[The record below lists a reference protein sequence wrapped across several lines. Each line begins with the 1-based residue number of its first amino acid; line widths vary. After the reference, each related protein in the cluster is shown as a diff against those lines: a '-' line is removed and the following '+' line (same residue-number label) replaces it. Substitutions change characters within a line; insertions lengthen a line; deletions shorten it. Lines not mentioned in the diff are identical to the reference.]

1 MSTIQARR
9 AEPETLQADR
19 VSLDMTGTVMTPDEF
34 DSIEDWDEFY
44 VYELIRGILVVS
56 PSPSPLE
63 RGPVDYLAQIL
74 LNYQDRQPDRL
85 ALDATL
91 SEHTIRVGS
100 DRRRAD
106 RVIWAGLGRL
116 LNFAEETPTIA
127 IEFVS
132 IGKRNR
138 HRDYVEKR
146 DEYLRCGVK
155 EYWVVDRFQRCMT
168 VFRDGEE
175 RRWVEPETYQTP
187 LLPGF
192 ELVMAKLFGFIDR
205 MAGQAGI

>member
-9 AEPETLQADR
+9 SEPETLPGLR
-19 VSLDMTGTVMTPDEF
+19 ISLDLAGTLMTPDEF
-34 DSIEDWDEFY
+34 DSIEDWDEEY

-63 RGPVDYLAQIL
+63 RGPVDFLAHIL
-74 LNYQDRQPDRL
+74 LSYQDRQPEGL

-91 SEHTIRVGS
+91 PEHTIRVGPN
-100 DRRRAD
+100 RRRAD

-116 LNFAEETPTIA
+116 PNFAEETPTIV

-132 IGKRNR
+132 AGKRNR

-146 DEYLRCGVK
+146 DEYLSCGVK

-168 VFRDGEE
+168 VFRAGEE
-175 RRWVEPETYQTP
+175 RRWVETEIYQTP

-192 ELVMAKLFGFIDR
+192 ELVMARLFGFIDR
-205 MAGQAGI
+205 LAGQAGA